1 MEEVSSQSKR
11 DSKAFTPVY
20 DSFPVPSPVG
30 STWTEHLKTLVQNAG
45 FDRGN
50 VEVDASD
57 SSSSSNSDDSNKD
70 DLVSILRKKE
80 ILSDEALFKKLK
92 NNIAARSKL
101 SSIHAARAHK
111 YGHVQFGPKNGT
123 KSQLIF
129 RKNWRLKR
137 IEGNSAR
144 A

>member
-1 MEEVSSQSKR
+1 ME
-11 DSKAFTPVY
+11 
-20 DSFPVPSPVG
+20 

-45 FDRGN
+45 VDRGN

-57 SSSSSNSDDSNKD
+57 SGGSSNSDDSNKD

-129 RKNWRLKR
+129 RKN
-137 IEGNSAR
+137 
-144 A
+144 